1 MGRHEE
7 TASAAM
13 RPGIERRATAHRFAA
28 AVVAMCLSLPAFGA
42 RAQES
47 ETTANVVA
55 LDANDVVVDLPL
67 SKGASPG
74 VEIELWRPL
83 KLKHPVTGKV
93 LMDRFRIGTLRVTQ
107 AGPTL
112 SLAAPAGALQ
122 RAPAPG
128 DVVILRA
135 APQVARP
142 AGATPA
148 GSAGPAQAAAPAPC
162 STDSDHQDPESKVL
176 SDMFDSLR
184 GSGLVPRIQAYESYV
199 RASPQGRYARVLWE
213 EARELRRLVATDSD
227 HEETEPYSVRFTAPE
242 RALAGLPL
250 SIGVEVAGTSG
261 TVLHIRRAGEPSYS
275 SIPMQQASGSYFT
288 AVVAAG
294 QMKAPGQ
301 EYFIE
306 AVKKNGSV
314 VPIVGAADRPRTL
327 TVDAPRA
334 SPEIQ
339 PRSYAAAI
347 WTDYADYNRL
357 RGNDRAW
364 QTEGYFG
371 MRFGDVGVRA
381 VRSGFGVYRGAGG
394 SLRDLDEL
402 GKEPRAT
409 GLTYGYLEGE
419 FGASDFVSFVGR
431 GVVGVKDDGRS
442 GGAQLLLRIGND
454 RRTNLLIGGE
464 VLGGVGLRSITQLQ
478 LASFAR
484 VPILLRTEVTN
495 QPAGTRAAEPVGV
508 KDGIAPEA
516 LSTDTAD
523 IGARAIVQVGYRFTP
538 ELTVSLRG
546 SYQGRTI
553 RHAGPGVGA
562 GVTYEW

>member
-1 MGRHEE
+1 M
-7 TASAAM
+7 
-13 RPGIERRATAHRFAA
+13 
-28 AVVAMCLSLPAFGA
+28 
-42 RAQES
+42 
-47 ETTANVVA
+47 VA
-55 LDANDVVVDLPL
+55 LDANDVVVDIAA
-67 SKGASPG
+67 SKGAAPG
-74 VEIELWRPL
+74 VEVELWRPL
-83 KLKHPVTGKV
+83 KLKHPVSGKV

-135 APQVARP
+135 ASQPARP
-142 AGATPA
+142 AGATPVA
-148 GSAGPAQAAAPAPC
+148 SAAPAAASAPC
-162 STDSDHQDPESKVL
+162 SSEADKDPEAKTL

-184 GSGLVPRIQAYESYV
+184 GSGLVPRIQAYEAYV

-213 EARELRRLVATDSD
+213 EARELRRLLTAD
-227 HEETEPYSVRFTAPE
+227 TEHDDAEPFSVRFTAPE
-242 RALAGLPL
+242 RALAGLAL

-261 TVLHIRRAGEPSYS
+261 AVLHIRRAGEPSYVS
-275 SIPMQQASGSYFT
+275 MPMQKAGGDYFT
-288 AVVAAG
+288 AVVSAD
-294 QMKAPGQ
+294 QMKDPGQ

-306 AVKKNGSV
+306 AARKNGTMS
-314 VPIVGAADRPRTL
+314 PIVGGADRPRTL
-327 TVDAPRA
+327 QVDAPRA
-334 SPEIQ
+334 APETQ

-419 FGASDFVSFVGR
+419 FGASAFVSLVGR
-431 GVVGVKDDGRS
+431 GLVGVKDDGRS

-478 LASFAR
+478 LASFER

-495 QPAGTRAAEPVGV
+495 QPAGTRTAEPVAV
-508 KDGIAPEA
+508 KDGVAPEA